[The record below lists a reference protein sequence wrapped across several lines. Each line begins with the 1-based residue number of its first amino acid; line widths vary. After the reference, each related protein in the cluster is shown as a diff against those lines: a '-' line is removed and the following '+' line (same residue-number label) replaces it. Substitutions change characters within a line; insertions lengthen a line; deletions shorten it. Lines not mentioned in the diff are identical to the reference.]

1 MPKSPWRAIV
11 LGTVLMPINCYWLV
25 ISRPPYQYQ
34 PIPTIIS
41 PFFNVIFILLLLVVA
56 NRFLSQLKD
65 SYNAGMGGRKCWA
78 FEGGHRN
85 SCFIHWSKG
94 GLVDNGWW
102 PLEIVTE
109 EGLRVRTSPLAAPG
123 EYSDLCRHTATFRS
137 ETTSSPVKPCRLIGP
152 HQGRRC

>member
-1 MPKSPWRAIV
+1 MPKSPWRAIRNGINAHK
-11 LGTVLMPINCYWLV
+11 LLLASHFSATIPISAHPHYYLA
-25 ISRPPYQYQ
+25 
-34 PIPTIIS
+34 
-41 PFFNVIFILLLLVVA
+41 FFNVIFILLLLVVA
-56 NRFLSQLKD
+56 NRFVSQLKD
-65 SYNAGMGGRKCWA
+65 SYNAGMGGCKCWA